1 MNSQSRLLVGLVLV
15 GALVGASCGSDSTSS
30 QETAGPGATT
40 NSTAAPDTLPAT
52 SDSTAATDPPTTE
65 SEPAALVSRFTGTD
79 EFCTAAVDEPTETP
93 TETDPGITAD
103 SISITHVRYMLEDLV
118 SIGFGLDNGDAADQ
132 VQTFV
137 DVINEQC
144 GGINGRMLDLSMV
157 EESPL
162 SGDPALDARTDCT
175 TIAED
180 EHAVAAFSFTGI
192 GQPLASCLTTENDVI
207 YLTTYDV
214 SKSEFDQAG
223 GRLFSV
229 NHGPAD
235 ILTYAVRQVAPLL
248 EGKRIGVVYDDTT
261 PNPEVVQTGLIEALA
276 AAGLE
281 PVRVDVIGC
290 LGEYQCGEGVIP
302 SVQGMIADGVDVIF
316 PLLNTLS
323 LPTYMGELATQGV
336 QPGDIQFYNTS
347 FLAQD
352 SEFVSGKMVEFGGDL
367 AGKIYDGAIIIS
379 ASRAGEH
386 RLPDFTVDPFV
397 QMCNDTYV
405 ANSTKVTTPYDFLDD
420 DGNRQASSVA
430 SHCSGI
436 RLLARAIEAA
446 GVNPTR
452 ADIAE
457 ALANLGPI
465 DSGEGSPSSFVPGK
479 PTAPDVIVQE
489 TFHYPCPQPTTN
501 SVGNCILPDTDY
513 LPIPQG

>member
-1 MNSQSRLLVGLVLV
+1 
-15 GALVGASCGSDSTSS
+15 
-30 QETAGPGATT
+30 
-40 NSTAAPDTLPAT
+40 
-52 SDSTAATDPPTTE
+52 
-65 SEPAALVSRFTGTD
+65 
-79 EFCTAAVDEPTETP
+79 
-93 TETDPGITAD
+93 
-103 SISITHVRYMLEDLV
+103 
-118 SIGFGLDNGDAADQ
+118 GDA
-132 VQTFV
+132 
-137 DVINEQC
+137 
-144 GGINGRMLDLSMV
+144 
-157 EESPL
+157 
-162 SGDPALDARTDCT
+162 ALDARTDCT

-180 EHAVAAFSFTGI
+180 TQAVAAFSFTGI
-192 GQPLASCLTTENDVI
+192 GQPLASCLAVEHDVI
-207 YLTTYDV
+207 FLTTYDL
-214 SKSEFDQAG
+214 SKSEFDEAD

-235 ILTYAVRQVAPLL
+235 ILTYAVRHLAAQLQ
-248 EGKRIGVVYDDTT
+248 GKRIGVVYDDTS
-261 PNPEVVQTGLIEALA
+261 PDPEVVQTGLLDALT
-276 AAGLE
+276 AAGIE
-281 PVRVDVIGC
+281 PVRVDVLPC
-290 LGEYQCGEGVIP
+290 AGEYQCSAGIIP
-302 SVQGMIADGVDVIF
+302 SVQGMLADGVDVIF
-316 PLLNTLS
+316 PLLNTLT
-323 LPTYMGELATQGV
+323 LPNYMAELATQGV
-336 QPGDIQFYNTS
+336 QPGQIQFYNTS

-352 SEFVSGKMVEFGGDL
+352 SEFVSGKMVEFAGDT

-430 SHCSGI
+430 SHCSGL

-452 ADIAE
+452 AHIAK
-457 ALANLGPI
+457 ALASLGAI

-489 TFHYPCPQPTTN
+489 SFHYPCPMPTTN